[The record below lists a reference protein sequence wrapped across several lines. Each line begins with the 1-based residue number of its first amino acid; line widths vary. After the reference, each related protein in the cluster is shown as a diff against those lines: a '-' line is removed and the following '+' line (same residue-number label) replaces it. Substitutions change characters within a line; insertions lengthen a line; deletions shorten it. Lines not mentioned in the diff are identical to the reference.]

1 MKLIILV
8 AGMFVFGAC
17 STDEVVV
24 GNKTTIEVNKVFD
37 AGQVIKGE
45 KINAKFVV
53 KNTGKYPL
61 VIAEIS
67 PSCSCTVM
75 DKPEEPIAPGESTVI
90 KASVDTEK
98 TGEGT
103 LVKTVS
109 LTCNTEPSTTVV
121 RIEATVVKK

>member
-1 MKLIILV
+1 MKLVILI
-8 AGMFVFGAC
+8 AGLFVLGAC
-17 STDEVVV
+17 TTDEVVV
-24 GNKTTIEVNKVFD
+24 GNKTTIEVEKVFD

-61 VIAEIS
+61 VIAEVS

-75 DKPEEPIAPGESTVI
+75 EKPEEPIAPGESTTI

-98 TGEGT
+98 TGEGV

-109 LTCNTEPSTTVV
+109 ITSNTNPSTTVV